1 MSEGISSSSD
11 SDDSFKTVT
20 KRKKKRSA
28 PQASPPAKRIPA
40 PVAPSSGPKPLMS
53 LVIEPQSL
61 SVEPRSQARWL
72 NGEVRHGRGVI
83 LILNTFWHFQYEK
96 RSRVILRY
104 EKRSRSV
111 AIEMEPE
118 QVEEILRRKER
129 ELELLEEMT
138 REAGFTPRASLRRS
152 PPPSA
157 DVVPL
162 VITPVASSSKRKW
175 DSPEE
180 LEEELRRR
188 VRAAPVRGTYTPP
201 LGGHPRQREQE
212 AEPVPATPTEE
223 EGAEVTMTVGQK
235 EPTGLLVERANKAGE
250 ALMAAASSSTS
261 KLNKADI
268 AAIGT
273 QVQRLTAIVAT
284 LGAKLGEERLRAH
297 KLEGALAQASAATTT
312 GLAPASAPTII
323 TRYADVLRVGG
334 GATKPK
340 PVAVGKVLAFY
351 PKPEAAE
358 SLKTA
363 DDTKAALKSSLDP
376 RALGVR
382 EPKARNPLV
391 AVVAVEGRR
400 VEDEAFLKALR
411 TQNFPEQESWA
422 PSDVRI
428 AFKKNAR
435 GGSCTTV
442 VLECSPSWG
451 VGAQRVYVEWER
463 YLTRDFADTTCC
475 AKCQA
480 YGHAARFC
488 RAAADVCGKCGEEGH
503 RSSACEGSVSQ
514 CATCK
519 RAGKEAASH
528 RTASAQCP
536 ARQAAERR
544 SFERTNYGV

>member
-1 MSEGISSSSD
+1 
-11 SDDSFKTVT
+11 
-20 KRKKKRSA
+20 
-28 PQASPPAKRIPA
+28 
-40 PVAPSSGPKPLMS
+40 
-53 LVIEPQSL
+53 
-61 SVEPRSQARWL
+61 
-72 NGEVRHGRGVI
+72 
-83 LILNTFWHFQYEK
+83 
-96 RSRVILRY
+96 
-104 EKRSRSV
+104 
-111 AIEMEPE
+111 MEPE

-129 ELELLEEMT
+129 ELQLLEEIT

-157 DVVPL
+157 GVVPL
-162 VITPVASSSKRKW
+162 VITPVAGTSKRKW

-188 VRAAPVRGTYTPP
+188 VRAAPVRGANTPP
-201 LGGHPRQREQE
+201 LGGILAGEQE
-212 AEPVPATPTEE
+212 LEPVSAMPAEE
-223 EGAEVTMTVGQK
+223 ERAGGAEVAMSEVDH
-235 EPTGLLVERANKAGE
+235 EASTGLLVERANKAGE

-297 KLEGALAQASAATTT
+297 KLESALAQASAATTT
-312 GLAPASAPTII
+312 GLAPASGPTIH
-323 TRYADVLRVGG
+323 RGYADVLRVGG

-340 PVAVGKVLAFY
+340 PAEAGKVLAFY

-358 SLKTA
+358 KLKTA
-363 DDTKAALKSSLDP
+363 DDTKAALKSGLDP

-382 EPKARNPLV
+382 VSQVRKVANAGVLVHAATKKEAEIIKKAAPANLRVQEPRARNPLV

-400 VEDEAFLKALR
+400 VEDESFIRALR

-442 VLECSPSWG
+442 VLECSPSWRDKL

-463 YLTRDFADTTCC
+463 YLVRDFADATCC

-488 RAAADVCGKCGEEGH
+488 RATADVCGKCGEEGH
-503 RSSACEGSVSQ
+503 RSSACVGSVRQ

-528 RTASAQCP
+528 NTASAQCP

-544 SFERTNYGV
+544 SFERTNYGG